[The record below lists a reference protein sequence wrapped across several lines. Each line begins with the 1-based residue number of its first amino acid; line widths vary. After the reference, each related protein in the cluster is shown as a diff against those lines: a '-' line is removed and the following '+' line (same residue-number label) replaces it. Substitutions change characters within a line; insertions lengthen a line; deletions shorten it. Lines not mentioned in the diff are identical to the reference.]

1 MILCTFIEIKM
12 KLDVARMKNRKF
24 LLCFKKKKEEQ
35 FDTLSGKEHDQSLF
49 LCFSIEEVWKGDA
62 WSDVKIL
69 RGITLDTNF
78 RKGKSILGYASTV
91 YP

>member
-1 MILCTFIEIKM
+1 MYFYRNKNEI
-12 KLDVARMKNRKF
+12 RCSKNEKWKISPLF
-24 LLCFKKKKEEQ
+24 QEKKEEQ

-49 LCFSIEEVWKGDA
+49 LYFSIEEVWKGDA

-78 RKGKSILGYASTV
+78 RKGQNILGYASTV